1 MQYASAEAIYQRWV
15 GYGANAIEAIAVALI
30 VGYILMATLTW
41 LIRSLLQRRFS
52 LEHYNTFRAVLGRS
66 MLLGLEIL
74 VAADV
79 VRTVALEPTL
89 RNFEALGILVM
100 VRTFL
105 SWSIVLEIESRWP
118 WQRRSDDEKRVTVVK
133 GAEP

>member
-1 MQYASAEAIYQRWV
+1 MHDTGAEAGYQVWV
-15 GYGANAIEAIAVALI
+15 RIGANTIEALAVLLI
-30 VGYILMATLTW
+30 VGFIVFATLLW
-41 LIRSLLQRRFS
+41 LVRSIVQRQFTLAHS
-52 LEHYNTFRAVLGRS
+52 QDFRATLGRA

-89 RNFEALGILVM
+89 RNIAALGVLVV

-105 SWSIVLEIESRWP
+105 SWSIVLEIEGRWP
-118 WQRRSDDEKRVTVVK
+118 WQSRPAQSD
-133 GAEP
+133 EPSV

>member
-15 GYGANAIEAIAVALI
+15 WFGANAIEAIAVTLI
-30 VGYILMATLTW
+30 ISYILIATLTW
-41 LIRSLLQRRFS
+41 LIRALLQRRFT
-52 LEHYNTFRAVLGRS
+52 LEHYRTFRAVLGRS

-89 RNFEALGILVM
+89 QNFEALGVLVM

-118 WQRRSDDEKRVTVVK
+118 WQRRSDDQKRMNAVE

>member
-1 MQYASAEAIYQRWV
+1 MQYAGAEAIYQRWV
-15 GYGANAIEAIAVALI
+15 GYGANAIEAIAVTLI
-30 VGYILMATLTW
+30 VGYILTATLTW

-52 LEHYNTFRAVLGRS
+52 LEHYNAFRAVLGRS

-89 RNFEALGILVM
+89 QNFEALGVLVM

-118 WQRRSDDEKRVTVVK
+118 WQRRADVERGMTGVK
-133 GAEP
+133 GAEQ